1 MFIMP
6 SVIGGPINIGSAS
19 GVVHFG
25 DSFYISPK
33 SNTKSYSG
41 SGGANTGNFVLAN
54 NGVSAT
60 NTFDPDAADQ
70 PHAQNG

>member
-1 MFIMP
+1 MP
-6 SVIGGPINIGSAS
+6 SVIGGPINIGTAS

-33 SNTKSYSG
+33 NVSKLYSG
-41 SGGANTGNFVLAN
+41 SGGSNTGNLNVTN

-70 PHAQNG
+70 PNAQNG